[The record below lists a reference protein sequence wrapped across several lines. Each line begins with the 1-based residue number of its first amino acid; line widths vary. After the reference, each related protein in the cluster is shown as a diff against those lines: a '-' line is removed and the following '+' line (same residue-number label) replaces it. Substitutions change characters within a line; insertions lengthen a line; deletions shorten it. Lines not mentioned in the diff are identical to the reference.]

1 MYCTDRQTYTYTQ
14 TFHKGLLI
22 ASERPSRQISPRM
35 CTLPMYETL
44 KDRSVKRFSACLLS
58 SYLAIYSRE
67 STCHVTDFQIP
78 WIGHKDLK
86 LSATP
91 TAKTKSSPN
100 QFVLLFVFTSSGC
113 GLPSPPAHGCYV
125 WCFVMFCIPFF
136 LALFRRL
143 LEALSS
149 FSCSLPHSASC
160 LWAST
165 AQTSPPTSCRLV
177 DGQPLSSAPALKH
190 QLPKHAETFMVFQCL
205 SYFLHVLKHSG
216 FFNLS
221 GKICRRLLG
230 ATLDALQWVSPCLQ
244 CSSVSYWAGT
254 ESLENLIRLVNQ
266 SSGECCPCHFAGT
279 ILFLLCQG
287 IRFTWNLWWHLWG
300 MQRRRKVQKSPEKS
314 DFLLDT
320 WATSFGQVMDHSHR
334 IGRPRQNW

>member
-136 LALFRRL
+136 WHCFVDFLRLCLRFPALCRTLLHVSEPLRLKRL
-143 LEALSS
+143 LQ
-149 FSCSLPHSASC
+149 H
-160 LWAST
+160 
-165 AQTSPPTSCRLV
+165 
-177 DGQPLSSAPALKH
+177 PA
-190 QLPKHAETFMVFQCL
+190 A
-205 SYFLHVLKHSG
+205 
-216 FFNLS
+216 
-221 GKICRRLLG
+221 
-230 ATLDALQWVSPCLQ
+230 W
-244 CSSVSYWAGT
+244 
-254 ESLENLIRLVNQ
+254 
-266 SSGECCPCHFAGT
+266 
-279 ILFLLCQG
+279 
-287 IRFTWNLWWHLWG
+287 
-300 MQRRRKVQKSPEKS
+300 
-314 DFLLDT
+314 
-320 WATSFGQVMDHSHR
+320 
-334 IGRPRQNW
+334 